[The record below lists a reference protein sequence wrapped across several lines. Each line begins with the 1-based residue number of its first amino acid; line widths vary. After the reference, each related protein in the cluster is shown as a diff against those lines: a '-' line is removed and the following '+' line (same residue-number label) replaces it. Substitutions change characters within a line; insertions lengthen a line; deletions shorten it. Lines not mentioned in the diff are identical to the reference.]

1 MTLVDEYTDVFEF
14 YENSNYFDR
23 LKEGSSQNYLM
34 LDQLAKYIV
43 GMKGAI
49 IAGGAIRDIL
59 SHKQPRDIDVY
70 FRNKEAY
77 KKAVNYCRNKKY
89 QLVYKNKN
97 VRCYLI
103 HEMKVELINSLY
115 GDPQEILRE
124 FDFTIDKFAYW
135 LEASEEEHAMETK
148 VLYHQDFFEHLLL
161 KRLVVDSWLIHP
173 LSTYNRL
180 FKYVKYGF
188 QPCRETKYIIARFI
202 QESELDSEKDIVDSF
217 YDGVD

>member
-1 MTLVDEYTDVFEF
+1 MTVVDEYADVFEF

-23 LKEGSSQNYLM
+23 LKEGSPQNYLM

-49 IAGGAIRDIL
+49 VAGGAIRDL
-59 SHKQPRDIDVY
+59 LCHKRPRDIDVY
-70 FRNKEAY
+70 FRNEKAY

-89 QLVYKNKN
+89 QLVYKSKK
-97 VRCYLI
+97 VCCYFI
-103 HEMKVELINSLY
+103 HKMKVELIHSLF
-115 GDPQEILRE
+115 GTPPEILRE
-124 FDFTIDKFAYW
+124 FDFTVDKFAYW
-135 LEASEEEHAMETK
+135 LEGNDVDNTMETK

-161 KRLVVDSWLIHP
+161 KRLVVDSWLSHP

-188 QPCRETKYIIARFI
+188 QPCRETKYVIACFV
-202 QESELDSEKDIVDSF
+202 QSSELNSEADIVKSF